1 MTSATYQLC
10 DTYVQE
16 MAALDPVSA
25 TSRGILGHDAEMTD
39 YSPEGLAARDELNRR
54 VAAELARLEPSR
66 WRDRVARDLLVGEL
80 DAAKALHDAGED
92 LRALR
97 VIASPFQE
105 VRQVFDIMPSE
116 TQEHW
121 ETIAAR
127 LAQVPSALAGL
138 RSSLT
143 EAVSR
148 GVPPPRRQVL
158 ACAAQGEAWA
168 GQRGDEPFFD
178 RLVGRYAG
186 HDAALAKQLQR
197 AASAATEA
205 YASAA
210 SWMRGELAALGSERD
225 AVGRERY
232 ALFARRT
239 LGATPDLLEIYA
251 WGWEELHRLEAE
263 MVRVA
268 GLVVPGASVR
278 EAIGV
283 LEADPSRA
291 VQGSE
296 ALRSYL
302 QDLIDRTVEQ
312 LDGVHFDIPAPLRRV
327 EAMIAP
333 PGGAAAMYYTGPSE
347 DFSRPGRTW
356 YPTLG
361 KTVFPLWGEVSICY
375 HEAVPGHHL
384 QVGQVR
390 YLRDELS
397 RFQRT
402 TFVSGHGEGW
412 ALYAERLMD
421 ELGYF
426 DKPEFRLGFLRE
438 QVFRAVRV
446 VVDLGMHLELA
457 LPAGEPFHPGEVWT
471 PSLGKEFLDERSY
484 FPPDFAASEL
494 DRYLGWP
501 GQAICYKVGERAW
514 LEVRAEARRRLG
526 SAFDL
531 KKWHAQALGAGPLLL
546 DQFPAELAGGQDWPA
561 REPS

>member
-1 MTSATYQLC
+1 MTSAIYQLC
-10 DTYVQE
+10 DTYVEE

-54 VAAELARLEPSR
+54 VAAGLARVEPAG
-66 WRDRVARDLLVGEL
+66 WRDQVARDLLAGEL
-80 DAAKALHDAGED
+80 STAKALHDAGED

-116 TQEHW
+116 TEEHW

-127 LAQVPSALAGL
+127 LAKVPSALAGL

-148 GVPPPRRQVL
+148 GLPPPRRQVL

-168 GQRGDEPFFD
+168 GQRGGEPFFD
-178 RLVGRYAG
+178 GLVGRYAG
-186 HDAALAKQLQR
+186 HDSARAKQLQR
-197 AASAATEA
+197 EASAATEA
-205 YASAA
+205 YASTA

-225 AVGRERY
+225 AAGRERY
-232 ALFARRT
+232 ALFARRA
-239 LGATPDLLEIYA
+239 LGATPDLLETYA
-251 WGWEELHRLEAE
+251 WGWEELHRLEDE

-268 GLVVPGASVR
+268 GLVVPGAGVR
-278 EAIGV
+278 EAMEV
-283 LEADPSRA
+283 LETDPSRA

-312 LDGVHFDIPAPLRRV
+312 LDGVHFDIPAPLERV

-390 YLRDELS
+390 YLKDELS
-397 RFQRT
+397 RFQRM

-426 DKPEFRLGFLRE
+426 EKPEFRLGFLRG

-457 LPAGEPFHPGEVWT
+457 LPAGERFHPGETWT
-471 PSLGKEFLDERSY
+471 PALGKEFVDERSC
-484 FPPDFAASEL
+484 FPPDFMASEL

-514 LEVRAEARRRLG
+514 LEARGEARRRLG

-531 KKWHAQALGAGPLLL
+531 KQWHARALGAGPLLL
-546 DQFPAELAGGQDWPA
+546 EQFPAELAGGQG
-561 REPS
+561 RRS